1 MTPSSHYLNLAA
13 KQTRLTFKEKS
24 MKVVKDLEKQLKTK
38 TKNFLNPNEVYTIIT
53 NLINRKRFNYTL
65 GDIVHFILRCL
76 CFRKIKFKK
85 FSGSKED
92 WQKNVKKHYQF
103 NEGEDKLFD
112 ELDVITLLKT
122 MRRVKLLTQ
131 TLLTQQQKMVLRF
144 QRKNIIE
151 SSSSS
156 GDSDTINKF
165 DIMNMMESKNPTV
178 RLSVY
183 GKIKKVM
190 SSYKEL
196 ELTEIDRK
204 ALRGLF
210 VKNLKEF
217 DEEHRERMSK
227 LPLLDRLR
235 SDDID
240 KVINDTE
247 AQFWNNETSYQEK
260 ERLDCVL

>member
-1 MTPSSHYLNLAA
+1 L
-13 KQTRLTFKEKS
+13 KS
-24 MKVVKDLEKQLKTK
+24 KS
-38 TKNFLNPNEVYTIIT
+38 KNFLNPNEIYTVLM
-53 NLINRKRFNYTL
+53 NLINRKRFDYTIK
-65 GDIVHFILRCL
+65 DIMLFILKCL
-76 CFRKIKFKK
+76 CFRKIKLKK
-85 FSGSKED
+85 YTGTKED
-92 WQKNVKKHYQF
+92 WQKNVKKHFQF

-156 GDSDTINKF
+156 GDSDTNNKF
-165 DIMNMMESKNPTV
+165 DIINMMESKNPTM

-190 SSYKEL
+190 NSYRDV
-196 ELTEIDRK
+196 ELTEIDRR

-210 VKNLKEF
+210 VKKLKEF
-217 DEEHRERMSK
+217 DEDHRERMSK
-227 LPLLDRLR
+227 LPLLDRL
-235 SDDID
+235 
-240 KVINDTE
+240 
-247 AQFWNNETSYQEK
+247 
-260 ERLDCVL
+260 